1 MNGNDDDAGTAG
13 FGTGSGTAE
22 AIARA
27 AQAADAGWRAGNRA
41 DGQRLRAA
49 HQVMVECL
57 AHPDCVADPDRPGR
71 AAVDAGVMAA
81 SHLVRMFPVSSF
93 KVESMLSFAADLHF
107 RYPAILAAML
117 DGDMDEPTARALAEQ
132 MSHVDESVLADLQ
145 QDVVD
150 DYLSAIAA
158 GERPGIKAVRQR
170 ADQLISAR
178 DRDAVRE
185 RMTDAGRDRGVRIS
199 RGRDGMSS
207 LYAMLH
213 ADEAAVLAETLDATI
228 AATNNTGDTDT
239 TGDTD
244 AGDEAYSLAQ
254 RRADALMSLT
264 CGDAAPTPQHHHSHC
279 H

>member
-1 MNGNDDDAGTAG
+1 
-13 FGTGSGTAE
+13 
-22 AIARA
+22 
-27 AQAADAGWRAGNRA
+27 
-41 DGQRLRAA
+41 
-49 HQVMVECL
+49 
-57 AHPDCVADPDRPGR
+57 
-71 AAVDAGVMAA
+71 
-81 SHLVRMFPVSSF
+81 
-93 KVESMLSFAADLHF
+93 
-107 RYPAILAAML
+107 
-117 DGDMDEPTARALAEQ
+117 
-132 MSHVDESVLADLQ
+132 MSHVDESVLAGLQ

-185 RMTDAGRDRGVRIS
+185 RMTDAGRDRGVRS
-199 RGRDGMSS
+199 CRGRDGMSS

-228 AATNNTGDTDT
+228 AATTNTGDTDT

-244 AGDEAYSLAQ
+244 AGDEAYSLGQ

-264 CGDAAPTPQHHHSHC
+264 CGDAAPTPNTTTTAADSDAGTAGEAGTDTAAGTAAADADASDADTDGEAGTGATANGSTDADTTAGETG
-279 H
+279 

>member
-1 MNGNDDDAGTAG
+1 D
-13 FGTGSGTAE
+13 
-22 AIARA
+22 
-27 AQAADAGWRAGNRA
+27 
-41 DGQRLRAA
+41 
-49 HQVMVECL
+49 
-57 AHPDCVADPDRPGR
+57 
-71 AAVDAGVMAA
+71 
-81 SHLVRMFPVSSF
+81 
-93 KVESMLSFAADLHF
+93 ES
-107 RYPAILAAML
+107 
-117 DGDMDEPTARALAEQ
+117 TARALAEQ
-132 MSHVDESVLADLQ
+132 MSHVDESVLAGLQ

-228 AATNNTGDTDT
+228 AATTGDT

-244 AGDEAYSLAQ
+244 TGDEAYSLAQ

-264 CGDAAPTPQHHHSHC
+264 CGDAAPTPNTTTGADSDAGTNDFTGSDC
-279 H
+279 ASSEAAADASDADTSGSDTAANDSTADAGAAGEAGAAGAAGAAGGGVGGVVCGPRVG